1 MLNKKANTQR
11 TREKI
16 LDTAEHLF
24 SIYGIDG
31 TSVRNIT
38 RQAGVDLSLVN
49 YYFNS
54 KDKLFEEVLVRRVA
68 KMSDA
73 RIKQLDQFN
82 FNEDKNIAVPKIL
95 RRFIEP
101 LIGKDE
107 NEVKELSNYRKLIAL
122 VANSKLWQDV
132 IFKYHYDPIA
142 EEYINAIWKL
152 NNNLSQLKD
161 IFKLC
166 MKYNIDAII
175 ATNTSVKH
183 QLIDKDSTRVIGG
196 VSGKALFSYSNKTLV
211 SLSKIS
217 KGRIQLI
224 GVGGVNDVESVIK
237 KVELGADAIQLYS
250 GLVFRGPNLIDHC
263 IQGLD
268 AYLKRINISNISNL
282 KKNDYE

>member
-1 MLNKKANTQR
+1 MLNKKTNTQK

-24 SIYGIDG
+24 SIYGIDR
-31 TSVRNIT
+31 TSRNIT

-73 RIKQLDQFN
+73 RIEQLNEFN
-82 FNEDKNIAVPKIL
+82 FNEDKNTAIPKIL

-101 LIGKDE
+101 LIGKNE

-142 EEYINAIWKL
+142 EEYIDAIWKL
-152 NNNLSQLKD
+152 SNNLSREDVCWAFNFFLGSLTNAIAETGRVDRLSFGEASSSDLD
-161 IFKLC
+161 IMVDKIVA
-166 MKYNIDAII
+166 YSAAAILHMGDI
-175 ATNTSVKH
+175 
-183 QLIDKDSTRVIGG
+183 
-196 VSGKALFSYSNKTLV
+196 KTT
-211 SLSKIS
+211 
-217 KGRIQLI
+217 Q
-224 GVGGVNDVESVIK
+224 
-237 KVELGADAIQLYS
+237 Q
-250 GLVFRGPNLIDHC
+250 
-263 IQGLD
+263 
-268 AYLKRINISNISNL
+268 
-282 KKNDYE
+282 

>member
-1 MLNKKANTQR
+1 MLNKKTNTQK

-49 YYFNS
+49 YYFNT

-73 RIKQLDQFN
+73 RIKQLEEFN

-101 LIGKDE
+101 LIGENE

-122 VANSKLWQDV
+122 VTNSKLWQDV

-142 EEYINAIWKL
+142 EEYINAVWKL
-152 NNNLSQLKD
+152 NNNLSREDVCWAFNFFLGSLTNAIAETGRVDRLSFGEASSSDLD
-161 IFKLC
+161 IMVDKIVAYSAAAILHMGDFK
-166 MKYNIDAII
+166 
-175 ATNTSVKH
+175 TT
-183 QLIDKDSTRVIGG
+183 Q
-196 VSGKALFSYSNKTLV
+196 
-211 SLSKIS
+211 
-217 KGRIQLI
+217 Q
-224 GVGGVNDVESVIK
+224 
-237 KVELGADAIQLYS
+237 
-250 GLVFRGPNLIDHC
+250 
-263 IQGLD
+263 
-268 AYLKRINISNISNL
+268 
-282 KKNDYE
+282 